1 MARLIK
7 AAAQP
12 LASRRQLFI
21 AFGASYFWLPD
32 RSFEPPSRALP
43 LLYRASAWDRWR
55 LMRSCPALL
64 LRLSAASVL
73 DSGRLLKQHSPKSS
87 FEDARRPELIDLTL
101 ERRLRAALRG
111 ASL

>member
-32 RSFEPPSRALP
+32 RSFEAPSRALA

-55 LMRSCPALL
+55 LMRLCPALL
-64 LRLSAASVL
+64 LRLSAAFVL
-73 DSGRLLKQHSPKSS
+73 ASGRLLKQHSPTSS
-87 FEDARRPELIDLTL
+87 LEYALRPVSIDRPLPP
-101 ERRLRAALRG
+101 RLRAALI
-111 ASL
+111 AA